1 MPAAPGNHW
10 VLEINSSPGIGDVLH
25 PWSGEPQDVGAM
37 LVAFLQ
43 RQAAAPTTAPAAT
56 ASPRQL

>member
-1 MPAAPGNHW
+1 M
-10 VLEINSSPGIGDVLH
+10 LEINSSPGIGDVLH